1 MRHTRHS
8 EDHPQPQ
15 PQPHPKSNTNTEGA
29 QGGAWT
35 ELSTTVLE
43 GAQGGRAQGHPCYSP
58 SWPDSP
64 KGEIKL
70 PVDEK
75 RPNTGKARRP
85 EEK

>member
-29 QGGAWT
+29 KGGAWT

-43 GAQGGRAQGHPCYSP
+43 GAQGGRAEGHASYSP
-58 SWPDSP
+58 AIYNPPPGHHPPATGIWPC
-64 KGEIKL
+64 
-70 PVDEK
+70 
-75 RPNTGKARRP
+75 
-85 EEK
+85 